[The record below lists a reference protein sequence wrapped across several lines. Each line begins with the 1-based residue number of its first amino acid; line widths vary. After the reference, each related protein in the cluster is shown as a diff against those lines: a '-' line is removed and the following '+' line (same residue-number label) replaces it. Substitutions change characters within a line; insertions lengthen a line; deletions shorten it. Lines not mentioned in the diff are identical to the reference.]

1 MRAQPSLR
9 RESLWVGFILALL
22 LVALFFPAVSG
33 TRTLLTSAWGA
44 PSVMPDGA
52 YHEGI
57 TPRHE
62 ARSPDPGAPAW
73 TLEPWIKIIGDQYF
87 REKQLPLW
95 NPYNAY
101 GTPFAAA
108 MQPQP
113 FFPLTALLS
122 LRPTPW
128 TYNIFITA
136 RLFLA
141 GILTFLFAR
150 LFVDYAAAVFAS
162 IAFMLNGYFI
172 IYLDMPHLSVEVLLP
187 GLFLTFELLLRKT
200 SWPRTAAAAAMI
212 SLSICG
218 GMPESAFLAISFTC
232 LYVVFRLLQSR
243 ELRGN
248 FTSRAG
254 FFVLSLLLGFTL
266 SAFLLLPFIEF
277 MTHAHDTHQPT
288 NLRGQIAG
296 LVYDDD
302 WRHVITYFFPF
313 LTGAPLLSMFG
324 NPWAGLRG
332 YWGILTPLFAIVGI
346 LTIFSQST
354 LKSDPRKGLA
364 VFFLVSF
371 TLILLKRFGSSLI
384 NWIGLLPLAKL
395 VLFLK
400 YDEPLLAFCIAIL
413 AGLGLSFA
421 LKRSKGIFFL
431 GAATVVA
438 VFLLLAMIVWRRPL
452 FSAEAAQS
460 FYWAI
465 VVAAIIIL
473 LPITLCK
480 LASPKFPHPTWLG
493 WTFVAFLSVE
503 LSCNFIL
510 PNFYVFN
517 TLPPSNEFNPY
528 DGAPYVSFLRS
539 RNAEGY
545 RVFGRGG
552 ILYPNWS
559 GAFALLDVRDLD
571 AMYYRRYIAFVRIFL
586 LRSDDQDRIHDELA
600 DRFTGSGNGYEYR
613 LETALEQRFLS
624 LSSIKYILSGNEM
637 VSSTNSTKGALK
649 KVYDQEI
656 IIYEFSQPMPRASL
670 FYAAETLPDE
680 KVLERLKKPNF
691 NPLEAVILSE
701 ESLSP
706 ESASMVSSLASG
718 AARPVSAA
726 SIVSYESQRVRVETQ
741 TSVAAILVLNDAN
754 YPGWHAFVNGKPAAI
769 LTANYLFRGVFVPAG
784 HALVEFEYVPR
795 SFRLGAAIS
804 VASLLVLVVPIIGIG
819 VWHRVATSKS
829 TVPTAARR
837 PLTVSS
843 EGSRSMNV
851 IDELQI
857 VIRQKD
863 GKVLA
868 SIPQLNLYAKAADI
882 DAALAALNAKKATFV
897 SEMEELGELETLEFP
912 SLPTA
917 SPPNV
922 VNMGGDLRQFALKT
936 GIVAVAVCAIL
947 IVSGLFIVSSAHI
960 ALASIKDLGRGG
972 TEFWSRVE
980 RELDRMASPETDL
993 PPAKKEK
1000 LLADIRAIGAKWR
1013 PFVVELRS
1021 ALAPPDDE
1029 AARTSDQP
1037 TRK

>member
-1 MRAQPSLR
+1 
-9 RESLWVGFILALL
+9 
-22 LVALFFPAVSG
+22 
-33 TRTLLTSAWGA
+33 
-44 PSVMPDGA
+44 MPGGA
-52 YHEGI
+52 YHEGT
-57 TPRHE
+57 TPRQE
-62 ARSPDPGAPAW
+62 ALSPDPGAPAW
-73 TLEPWIKIIGDQYF
+73 TLEPWIKITGDQYV

-122 LRPTPW
+122 LHPTPW

-150 LFVDYAAAVFAS
+150 LFLDYAAAIFAS

-200 SWPRTAAAAAMI
+200 SWPRMAAAAAMI
-212 SLSICG
+212 SLSISG
-218 GMPESAFLAISFTC
+218 GMPESAFLVISFAC

-243 ELRGN
+243 ELRNN

-266 SAFLLLPFIEF
+266 SAFLLFPFIEF
-277 MTHAHDTHQPT
+277 ITHAHDTHQPT
-288 NLRGQIAG
+288 NLRGEIAG

-364 VFFLVSF
+364 VFFLVTF
-371 TLILLKRFGSSLI
+371 TLILLKRFGSPLI
-384 NWIGLLPLAKL
+384 NWIGLLPVAKL
-395 VLFLK
+395 VLFVK
-400 YDEPLLAFCIAIL
+400 YEEPLLAFCIAIL

-421 LKRSKGIFFL
+421 LKRPKGIIFMR
-431 GAATVVA
+431 AATIVA
-438 VFLLLAMIVWRRPL
+438 VFLLLAMTVWCRPL

-473 LPITLCK
+473 LPITLCR

-493 WTFVAFLSVE
+493 WTFVAFLSGE
-503 LSCNFIL
+503 LFCNFIL

-517 TLPPSNEFNPY
+517 TLAPSNKFNPY
-528 DGAPYVSFLRS
+528 DGAPYVNFLRS

-545 RVFGRGG
+545 RVFGRDR

-571 AMYYRRYIAFVRIFL
+571 AMYYRRYIAFVRNFL

-600 DRFTGSGNGYEYR
+600 DRFTGSGNGYTYR
-613 LETALEQRFLS
+613 LETALERRFLS
-624 LSSIKYILSGNEM
+624 LSSIKYILSGTEM
-637 VSSTNSTKGALK
+637 VSPTNSTKGALK

-656 IIYEFSQPMPRASL
+656 IIYEFSQPVPRASL

-691 NPLEAVILSE
+691 NPLETVILSE

-706 ESASMVSSLASG
+706 ESASMVSSLARG
-718 AARPVSAA
+718 ARPVSAA
-726 SIVSYESQRVRVETQ
+726 SIVSYKSQRVRVETQ
-741 TSVAAILVLNDAN
+741 TSAAAILVVNDAN
-754 YPGWHAFVNGKPAAI
+754 YPGWHALVNGKPAAI

-784 HALVEFEYVPR
+784 HALVEFEYAPR
-795 SFRLGAAIS
+795 SFRIGAAIS
-804 VASLLVLVVPIIGIG
+804 VVSLLVLVVPLISAGMRR
-819 VWHRVATSKS
+819 RVATGKS
-829 TVPTAARR
+829 SAMPMA
-837 PLTVSS
+837 TVSS

-868 SIPQLNLYAKAADI
+868 SIPQLNLYAKGANI
-882 DAALAALNAKKATFV
+882 DAALAALNAKKAIFV

-922 VNMGGDLRQFALKT
+922 INVGGDLRQFALKT
-936 GIVAVAVCAIL
+936 GIVAVAICTIL
-947 IVSGLFIVSSAHI
+947 IVSGLFIVSSAYNV
-960 ALASIKDLGRGG
+960 LGSIKELGRGG

-1029 AARTSDQP
+1029 AARISDQP
-1037 TRK
+1037 ARK